1 MDSSIQEAQ
10 HSLDNVRSLN
20 ELQDHESV
28 AMALQVMAAA
38 FLLEAQR
45 QHEKHLKLQAYLR
58 L

>member
-1 MDSSIQEAQ
+1 MDSFIQEAQ

-45 QHEKHLKLQAYLR
+45 QPDHHLKLQA
-58 L
+58 